1 MMKKPFQWT
10 EDLDASLPQAR
21 TARMSWDEIAP
32 KVGVCIELCV
42 RRAKELNIPTAR
54 GASGGGAAARW
65 VVRRLCRPDQTG
77 DQISSWRG
85 Q

>member
-10 EDLDASLPQAR
+10 EDLDASLRQAR

-42 RRAKELNIPTAR
+42 RRAKELNIPTTR
-54 GASGGGAAARW
+54 GASGEAATARRA
-65 VVRRLCRPDQTG
+65 VRRL
-77 DQISSWRG
+77 
-85 Q
+85 